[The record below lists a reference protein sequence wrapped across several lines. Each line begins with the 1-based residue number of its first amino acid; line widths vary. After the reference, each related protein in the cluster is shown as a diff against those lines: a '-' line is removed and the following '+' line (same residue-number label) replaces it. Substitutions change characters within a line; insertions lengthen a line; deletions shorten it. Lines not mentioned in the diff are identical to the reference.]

1 MRTILLTAA
10 VAATLLGSTSEPAQ
24 AEPICVRVAV
34 GVAHINPALTPTPV
48 CPYDPGPP
56 TRAREE
62 RVNLGPAY
70 VEVEVHHP

>member
-10 VAATLLGSTSEPAQ
+10 AAATLLGTASAPAE
-24 AEPICVRVAV
+24 ADPICVRVAV
-34 GVAHINPALTPTPV
+34 GVSPVNSAVTPTPV

-56 TRAREE
+56 SRRTRQG
-62 RVNLGPAY
+62 VDQGLVY